1 MRVRVL
7 IVEDDAALAELLRD
21 GLRAQRIDPTL
32 AATFAAGLESATAG
46 RYDAIIL
53 DVRLPGG
60 TGFDLCADLRR
71 HGVTT
76 PVLMLTALD
85 AVDDRVRGLEVGA
98 DDYLTK
104 PFAFRELLAR
114 LKALTRRRPALAPSS
129 HRVADLEIDLAARQ
143 VRRGGR
149 PITLTAKEFALLEL
163 FVSHQGQVLDRAT
176 ITGHVWD
183 DNHDPF
189 ANVLEVLVRR
199 LRKKIDDGY
208 EPKLITTL
216 RGSGYRFGA

>member
-21 GLRAQRIDPTL
+21 GLRAQRIDPTV
-32 AATFAAGLESATAG
+32 AGTFAAGVESATAG

-71 HGVTT
+71 HGITT

-129 HRVADLEIDLAARQ
+129 HRVADLEVDLAARQ

-163 FVSHQGQVLDRAT
+163 FVLHQGQVLDRAT
-176 ITGHVWD
+176 ITSHVWD

-199 LRKKIDDGY
+199 LRKKIDDGH

-216 RGSGYRFGA
+216 RGSGYRFGS